1 MGPLI
6 GGYPAVYGL
15 VGAFTFLLWSRLG
28 AVHANRMRAF
38 TLIGMLLAFQ
48 LVFGIVFGG
57 AGYGWIAEIA
67 GFERAFFSASCWW
80 TGACNG
86 CCARSGRASRA
97 GPPPS
102 GPTADRPA
110 SRS

>member
-1 MGPLI
+1 M
-6 GGYPAVYGL
+6 
-15 VGAFTFLLWSRLG
+15 GAFTFLLWSRLG

-67 GFERAFFSASCWW
+67 GFGAGFLLSFVLVDGGVQRVLRQIRA
-80 TGACNG
+80 
-86 CCARSGRASRA
+86 R
-97 GPPPS
+97 
-102 GPTADRPA
+102 
-110 SRS
+110 